1 MSDGDKQR
9 TWGGR
14 FAGQAAELMVRINA
28 SIGFD
33 KRLWREDIAAS
44 KAHAAMLREQGI
56 IGEADAAAILE
67 GLDQI
72 AAEYE
77 RDGVPERQELE
88 DIHMTVEHRLAE
100 IIGAAAGRVHTER
113 SR

>member
-1 MSDGDKQR
+1 MADDTPKQR

-14 FAGQAAELMVRINA
+14 FETKPDELMTRINA

-44 KAHAAMLREQGI
+44 KAHAARLREQQI
-56 IGEADAAAILE
+56 VSEAAAAAILE

-72 AAEYE
+72 AA
-77 RDGVPERQELE
+77 D
-88 DIHMTVEHRLAE
+88 
-100 IIGAAAGRVHTER
+100 
-113 SR
+113 